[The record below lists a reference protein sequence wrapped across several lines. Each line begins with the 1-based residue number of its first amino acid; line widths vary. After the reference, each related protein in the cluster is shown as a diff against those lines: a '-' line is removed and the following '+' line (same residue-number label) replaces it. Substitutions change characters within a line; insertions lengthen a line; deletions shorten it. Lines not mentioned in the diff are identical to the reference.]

1 MINLFKK
8 LYILA
13 KTLFYCFYKIANNR
27 QGDFMKLTK
36 IINSVQSKIKTAK
49 IVRHENRIN
58 KHFKVHT
65 NTLYGDAGAQM
76 YQAREVIA
84 RFAERNGVSVDVYD
98 ARRLLDRDE
107 FVSPVIENDFSDKMH
122 VAVTNLLNNKTENRI
137 VSANTDIVYPKE
149 SRRKILIPVRG
160 EQDLQIP
167 GESVRYTEDTFLRNL
182 YRNIEE
188 MVKRVTKPS
197 KK

>member
-1 MINLFKK
+1 
-8 LYILA
+8 
-13 KTLFYCFYKIANNR
+13 
-27 QGDFMKLTK
+27 MKLTK

-98 ARRLLDRDE
+98 ARRLLDGDE
-107 FVSPVIENDFSDKMH
+107 FVSPVIENNFSDKMH
-122 VAVTNLLNNKTENRI
+122 VEVTNLLNNKTENRI

-188 MVKRVTKPS
+188 MVKQVTKPS